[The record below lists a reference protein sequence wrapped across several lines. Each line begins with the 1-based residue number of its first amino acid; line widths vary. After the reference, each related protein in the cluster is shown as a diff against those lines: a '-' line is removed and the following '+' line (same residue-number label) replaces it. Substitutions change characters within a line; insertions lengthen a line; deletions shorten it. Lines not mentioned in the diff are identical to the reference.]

1 MEHVGKVCCASIVVP
16 VWNNAGMTA
25 RFLSMLAPWLVKG
38 RDEVIIVDDASRDRS
53 RVILRWWFKQLGGQL
68 KVIHNAQN
76 IGFGPSANAGAQTA
90 LGDHIIIMNNDV
102 DVLGNFITPT
112 LEHLHRDELSIVTGR
127 LVDWD
132 SGWNRFGDE
141 IITYGEGWYLAMA
154 RSVWEGLEG
163 FDERFVPCDFE
174 DVDFGYRAQ
183 ALGIDLIE
191 SVPPLPLHH
200 LGGSTGALLD
210 DRRAIT
216 ITNQRR
222 FAQKWMFKE
231 PQ

>member
-1 MEHVGKVCCASIVVP
+1 MEHIGSGLCASIVVP

-25 RFLSMLAPWLVKG
+25 RFLSMLAPWLVRG
-38 RDEVIIVDDASRDRS
+38 RDEIIIVDDDSKDRS

-68 KVIHNAQN
+68 KVLHNARN
-76 IGFGPSANAGAQTA
+76 LGFGPSANLGAQTA

-112 LEHLHRDELSIVTGR
+112 LEHLHRDQLSIVTGR

-132 SGWNRFGDE
+132 SGWNNFGGT
-141 IITYGEGWYLAMA
+141 IIEYGEGWYLAMA
-154 RSVWEGLEG
+154 RSVWEGLGG

-174 DVDFGYRAQ
+174 DVDLGHRAR

-200 LGGSTGALLD
+200 LGGSTAGLLD

-231 PQ
+231 PG